1 MITALVSR
9 FRGGSLNARFMRG
22 SMFTLGGY
30 AMGQF
35 LRLASNLILTRLLF
49 PEAFGLMA
57 LVAVIMQ
64 GLAMFSDVGVSPAIM
79 QSKRGD
85 DQHFLDTAWT
95 IQVVRGALLWL
106 IACVI
111 AIPVSQV
118 YGDPL
123 LAWILPCAGIS
134 LLIAG
139 FNPTRMDTA
148 NRHLLLGRLTGLDL
162 AAQTASLVIAVVLA
176 WYLQS
181 VWALVISGIASATI
195 LLLLYNLFL
204 PGQSNRFKWE
214 REAAAE
220 LISFGKWIFLSTI
233 CGFLYMQG
241 DKLLLGKYL
250 PLDQF
255 GVYNIGFFLASFPLL
270 MGGVLTR
277 KMLIPLYRERPPA
290 ENAENYRKL
299 QKMRFLLTATMIAM
313 TGGISAAG
321 VVLIDFLYDPRYAM
335 AGAVVVL
342 IAAMQIP
349 QILVLTYEQAS
360 LAAGDSRR
368 FFVLSAA
375 RAVLTLGCLFAGLAY
390 AGLFGA
396 LVGQGIAG
404 LAAYPFVVWMSRHVG
419 AWDPKH
425 DLVFALVGIGVI
437 ALAIWLN
444 SAAIA
449 DLANLHNTAASG

>member
-1 MITALVSR
+1 MLTLVAK
-9 FRGGSLNARFMRG
+9 FRGGSLNARFMR
-22 SMFTLGGY
+22 SSVFTLAGY
-30 AMGQF
+30 GMGQA

-85 DQHFLDTAWT
+85 DQKFLDTAWT
-95 IQVVRGALLWL
+95 IQVMRGALLWL
-106 IACVI
+106 FAGAI
-111 AIPVSQV
+111 AIPVATL

-134 LLIAG
+134 LFIAG

-162 AAQTASLVIAVVLA
+162 IAQATGIVIAVILA
-176 WYLQS
+176 WLLQS
-181 VWALVISGIASATI
+181 VWALVISGIASSV
-195 LLLLYNLFL
+195 LLLVLYSWFL
-204 PGQSNRFKWE
+204 PGQGNRFTWE
-214 REAAAE
+214 RAAAKE
-220 LISFGKWIFLSTI
+220 LIGFGKWIFLSTI

-270 MGGVLTR
+270 MGGVMTR
-277 KMLIPLYRERPPA
+277 KVLIPVYRERPPTESV
-290 ENAENYRKL
+290 ENFRKL
-299 QKMRFLLTATMIAM
+299 QKMRFLLTAAMIAL
-313 TGGISAAG
+313 TGAVSVSG
-321 VVLIDFLYDPRYAM
+321 VILIDLLYDPRYLT
-335 AGAVVVL
+335 AGAVVVV

-349 QILVLTYEQAS
+349 QIIVLTYEQAA

-368 FFVLSAA
+368 FFVLSCA
-375 RAVLTLGCLFAGLAY
+375 RAVLTLGCLFAGLGLG
-390 AGLFGA
+390 GLFGA
-396 LVGQGIAG
+396 LIGQGVAG
-404 LAAYPFVVWMSRHVG
+404 LAAYPFVVWMARHVG

-425 DLVFALVGIGVI
+425 DAVYAVVGAVLIVI
-437 ALAIWLN
+437 AFWANAGSL
-444 SAAIA
+444 A
-449 DLANLHNTAASG
+449 DLAAL

>member
-1 MITALVSR
+1 MEALVSR
-9 FRGGSLNARFMRG
+9 FRGGSLNARFMR
-22 SMFTLGGY
+22 SSIFTLGGY
-30 AMGQF
+30 GMGQA

-85 DQHFLDTAWT
+85 DQKFLDTAWT
-95 IQVVRGALLWL
+95 IQVMRGVMLWAF
-106 IACVI
+106 ACII
-111 AIPVSQV
+111 AIPVAGLYQE
-118 YGDPL
+118 PL

-134 LLIAG
+134 LLISG
-139 FNPTRMDTA
+139 FNPTRIDTA

-162 AAQTASLVIAVVLA
+162 IAQASGIVIAVILA
-176 WYLQS
+176 WYLHS
-181 VWALVISGIASATI
+181 VWALVISGIASSSI
-195 LLLLYNLFL
+195 LLALYNLYL
-204 PGQSNRFKWE
+204 PGQRNRFHWE
-214 REAAAE
+214 RKSADE
-220 LISFGKWIFLSTI
+220 LIGFGKWIFLSTI

-255 GVYNIGFFLASFPLL
+255 GIYNIGFFLASFPLL
-270 MGGVLTR
+270 MGGVMTR
-277 KMLIPLYRERPPA
+277 KVLIPVYRERPPTESV
-290 ENAENYRKL
+290 ENFRKL
-299 QKMRFLLTATMIAM
+299 QKMRFLLTAAM
-313 TGGISAAG
+313 FALTGAVSLAG
-321 VVLIDFLYDPRYAM
+321 VVLINLMYDPRYAM

-349 QILVLTYEQAS
+349 QMLVLTYEQAA

-375 RAVLTLGCLFAGLAY
+375 RAVLTLGCLVVGLALG
-390 AGLFGA
+390 GLFGA
-396 LVGQGIAG
+396 LIGQGVAG
-404 LAAYPFVVWMSRHVG
+404 LAAYPFVVWMARHVG

-425 DLVFALVGIGVI
+425 DLVYAAVGGGIIAI
-437 ALAIWLN
+437 ALWVNA
-444 SAAIA
+444 S
-449 DLANLHNTAASG
+449 DLAELAAL

>member
-1 MITALVSR
+1 MEALVSR
-9 FRGGSLNARFMRG
+9 FRGGSLNARFMR
-22 SMFTLGGY
+22 SSIFTLGGY
-30 AMGQF
+30 GMGQA

-85 DQHFLDTAWT
+85 DQKFLDTAWT
-95 IQVVRGALLWL
+95 IQVMRGVMLWAF
-106 IACVI
+106 ACII
-111 AIPVSQV
+111 AIPVAGLYQE
-118 YGDPL
+118 PL

-134 LLIAG
+134 LLISG
-139 FNPTRMDTA
+139 FNPTRIDTA

-162 AAQTASLVIAVVLA
+162 IAQASGIVIAVILA
-176 WYLQS
+176 WYLHS
-181 VWALVISGIASATI
+181 VWALVISGIASSSI
-195 LLLLYNLFL
+195 LLALYNLYL
-204 PGQSNRFKWE
+204 PGQRNSFHWE
-214 REAAAE
+214 RKSADE
-220 LISFGKWIFLSTI
+220 LIGFGKWIFLSTI

-255 GVYNIGFFLASFPLL
+255 GIYNIGFFLASFPLL
-270 MGGVLTR
+270 MGGVMTR
-277 KMLIPLYRERPPA
+277 KVLIPVYRERPPTESV
-290 ENAENYRKL
+290 ENFRKL
-299 QKMRFLLTATMIAM
+299 QKMRFLLTAAM
-313 TGGISAAG
+313 FALTGAVSLAG
-321 VVLIDFLYDPRYAM
+321 VVLINLMYDPRYAM

-349 QILVLTYEQAS
+349 QMLVLTYEQAA

-375 RAVLTLGCLFAGLAY
+375 RAVLTLGCLVVGLALG
-390 AGLFGA
+390 GLFGA
-396 LVGQGIAG
+396 LIGQGVAG
-404 LAAYPFVVWMSRHVG
+404 LAAYPFVVWMARHVG

-425 DLVFALVGIGVI
+425 DLVYAAVGGGIIAI
-437 ALAIWLN
+437 ALWVNA
-444 SAAIA
+444 S
-449 DLANLHNTAASG
+449 DLAELAAL

>member
-1 MITALVSR
+1 MEALVSR
-9 FRGGSLNARFMRG
+9 FRGGSLNARFMR
-22 SMFTLGGY
+22 SSIFTLGGY
-30 AMGQF
+30 GMGQA

-85 DQHFLDTAWT
+85 DQKFLDTAWT
-95 IQVVRGALLWL
+95 IQVMRGVMLWAF
-106 IACVI
+106 ACII
-111 AIPVSQV
+111 AIPVAGLYQE
-118 YGDPL
+118 PL

-134 LLIAG
+134 LLISG
-139 FNPTRMDTA
+139 FNPTRIDTA

-162 AAQTASLVIAVVLA
+162 IAQASGIVIAVILA
-176 WYLQS
+176 WYLHS
-181 VWALVISGIASATI
+181 VWALVISGIASSSI
-195 LLLLYNLFL
+195 LLALYNLYL
-204 PGQSNRFKWE
+204 PGQRNHFHWE
-214 REAAAE
+214 RKSADE
-220 LISFGKWIFLSTI
+220 LIGFGKWIFLSTI

-255 GVYNIGFFLASFPLL
+255 GIYNIGFFLASFPLL
-270 MGGVLTR
+270 MGGVMTR
-277 KMLIPLYRERPPA
+277 KVLIPVYRERPPIESV
-290 ENAENYRKL
+290 ENFRKL
-299 QKMRFLLTATMIAM
+299 QKMRFLLTAAM
-313 TGGISAAG
+313 FALTGAVSLAG
-321 VVLIDFLYDPRYAM
+321 VVLINLMYDPRYAM

-349 QILVLTYEQAS
+349 QMLVLTYEQAA

-375 RAVLTLGCLFAGLAY
+375 RAVLTLGCLVGGLALG
-390 AGLFGA
+390 GLFGA
-396 LVGQGIAG
+396 LIGQGVAG
-404 LAAYPFVVWMSRHVG
+404 LAAYPFVVWMARHVG

-425 DLVFALVGIGVI
+425 DLVYAAVGGGIIAI
-437 ALAIWLN
+437 ALWVNA
-444 SAAIA
+444 S
-449 DLANLHNTAASG
+449 DLAELAAL

>member
-1 MITALVSR
+1 MITTLASR

-22 SMFTLGGY
+22 SMFTLSGY
-30 AMGQF
+30 AVGQF
-35 LRLASNLILTRLLF
+35 LRLISNLVLTRLLF

-57 LVAVIMQ
+57 LVAVIVQ

-95 IQVVRGALLWL
+95 IQVIRGGLLWL
-106 IACVI
+106 FACAIAM
-111 AIPVSQV
+111 PVAQI
-118 YGDPL
+118 YEEPL

-134 LLIAG
+134 LLISG

-162 AAQTASLVIAVVLA
+162 IAQATGIAIAILLA

-181 VWALVISGIASATI
+181 VWALVISGVASAAI
-195 LLLLYNLFL
+195 LLFLYNVFL
-204 PGQSNRFKWE
+204 PGQSNRFRWE
-214 REAAAE
+214 REAASE
-220 LISFGKWIFLSTI
+220 LINFGKWIFLSTI

-241 DKLLLGKYL
+241 DKLLLGMYL

-255 GVYNIGFFLASFPLL
+255 GIYNIGFFLASFPLL

-277 KMLIPLYRERPPA
+277 KVLIPLYRERPPA
-290 ENAENYRKL
+290 ESFENYRKL
-299 QKMRFLLTATMIAM
+299 QKMRFLLTAAMIAL
-313 TGGISAAG
+313 TGGVSAAG
-321 VVLIDFLYDPRYAM
+321 VVLIDLLYDPRYAM
-335 AGAVVVL
+335 AGAIVVL
-342 IAAMQIP
+342 IASMQIP
-349 QILVLTYEQAS
+349 HIIVLTYEQAS

-396 LVGQGIAG
+396 LVGQGIASW
-404 LAAYPFVVWMSRHVG
+404 AVYPFVVWMARHVG

-425 DLVFALVGIGVI
+425 DLCYAIVGLTVI
-437 ALAIWLN
+437 VLAVWLN
-444 SAAIA
+444 SDAVFAIA
-449 DLANLHNTAASG
+449 TL

>member
-1 MITALVSR
+1 MITALASR

-30 AMGQF
+30 ALGQF
-35 LRLASNLILTRLLF
+35 IRLGSNLVLTRLLF

-85 DQHFLDTAWT
+85 DQQFLDTAWT
-95 IQVVRGALLWL
+95 IQVVRGGLLWL
-106 IACVI
+106 FACVI
-111 AIPVSQV
+111 ALPVAQL
-118 YGDPL
+118 YEEPL
-123 LAWILPCAGIS
+123 LAMILPCAGVS

-148 NRHLLLGRLTGLDL
+148 NRHLMLGRLTGLDL
-162 AAQTASLVIAVVLA
+162 AAQTIGIVVAILLA
-176 WYLQS
+176 WYMQS
-181 VWALVISGIASATI
+181 VWALVISGIASAAV
-195 LLLLYNLFL
+195 LLVFYNLFL
-204 PGQSNRFKWE
+204 PGQPNRFRWE
-214 REAAAE
+214 PEAARE

-255 GVYNIGFFLASFPLL
+255 GIYNIGFVLASFPLL

-277 KMLIPLYRERPPA
+277 KVLIPLYRERPPA
-290 ENAENYRKL
+290 KSAENFRKL
-299 QKMRFLLTATMIAM
+299 QRMRFLLTAIMISL
-313 TGGISAAG
+313 TGAVSAAG
-321 VVLIDFLYDPRYAM
+321 VVLIDLLYDPRYAM

-349 QILVLTYEQAS
+349 QIIVLTYEQAS

-375 RAVLTLGCLFAGLAY
+375 RAVLTLGFLFAGLAY

-396 LVGQGIAG
+396 LIGQGIAG
-404 LAAYPFVVWMSRHVG
+404 LAAYPFVVWMARHVG

-425 DLVFALVGIGVI
+425 DLSFAVVGTAVI
-437 ALAIWLN
+437 AAVIWLN
-444 SAAIA
+444 SDALLALAA
-449 DLANLHNTAASG
+449 L

>member
-1 MITALVSR
+1 
-9 FRGGSLNARFMRG
+9 
-22 SMFTLGGY
+22 MFTLGGY
-30 AMGQF
+30 ALGQF
-35 LRLASNLILTRLLF
+35 IRLGSNLVLTRLLF

-85 DQHFLDTAWT
+85 DQQFLDTAWT
-95 IQVVRGALLWL
+95 IQVVRGGLLWL
-106 IACVI
+106 FACVI
-111 AIPVSQV
+111 AVPVAQL
-118 YGDPL
+118 YEEPL
-123 LAWILPCAGIS
+123 LAMILPCAGVS

-148 NRHLLLGRLTGLDL
+148 NRHLMLGRLTGLDL
-162 AAQTASLVIAVVLA
+162 AAQTIGIVVAILLA
-176 WYLQS
+176 WYMQS
-181 VWALVISGIASATI
+181 VWALVISGIASAAV
-195 LLLLYNLFL
+195 LLVFYNLFL
-204 PGQSNRFKWE
+204 PGQPNRFRWE
-214 REAAAE
+214 PEAARE

-255 GVYNIGFFLASFPLL
+255 GIYNIGFVLASFPLL

-277 KMLIPLYRERPPA
+277 KVLIPLYRERPPA
-290 ENAENYRKL
+290 KSVENFRKL
-299 QKMRFLLTATMIAM
+299 QRMRFLLTAIMISL
-313 TGGISAAG
+313 TGAVSAAG
-321 VVLIDFLYDPRYAM
+321 VVLIDLLYDPRYAM

-375 RAVLTLGCLFAGLAY
+375 RAVLTLGFLFAGLAY

-396 LVGQGIAG
+396 LIGQGIAG
-404 LAAYPFVVWMSRHVG
+404 LAAYPFVVWMARHVG

-425 DLVFALVGIGVI
+425 DLSFAVVGTAVI
-437 ALAIWLN
+437 AAVIWLN
-444 SAAIA
+444 SEALLALAA
-449 DLANLHNTAASG
+449 L

>member
-1 MITALVSR
+1 MITALASR

-30 AMGQF
+30 ALGQF
-35 LRLASNLILTRLLF
+35 IRLGSNLVLTRLLF

-85 DQHFLDTAWT
+85 DQQFLDTAWT
-95 IQVVRGALLWL
+95 IQVVRGGLLWL
-106 IACVI
+106 FACVI
-111 AIPVSQV
+111 AVPVAQL
-118 YGDPL
+118 YEEPL
-123 LAWILPCAGIS
+123 LAMILPCAGVS

-148 NRHLLLGRLTGLDL
+148 NRHLMLGRLTGLDL
-162 AAQTASLVIAVVLA
+162 AAQTIGIVVAILLA
-176 WYLQS
+176 WYMQS
-181 VWALVISGIASATI
+181 VWALVISGIASAAV
-195 LLLLYNLFL
+195 LLVFYNLFL
-204 PGQSNRFKWE
+204 PGQPNRFRWE
-214 REAAAE
+214 PEAARE

-255 GVYNIGFFLASFPLL
+255 GIYNIGFVLASFPLL

-277 KMLIPLYRERPPA
+277 KVLIPLYRERPPA
-290 ENAENYRKL
+290 KSVENFRKL
-299 QKMRFLLTATMIAM
+299 QRMRFLLTAIMISL
-313 TGGISAAG
+313 TGAVSAAG
-321 VVLIDFLYDPRYAM
+321 VVLIDLLYDPRYAM

-349 QILVLTYEQAS
+349 QIIVLTYEQAS

-375 RAVLTLGCLFAGLAY
+375 RAVLTLGFLFAGLAY

-396 LVGQGIAG
+396 LIGQGIAG
-404 LAAYPFVVWMSRHVG
+404 LAAYPFVVWMARHVG

-425 DLVFALVGIGVI
+425 DLSFAVAGTAVI
-437 ALAIWLN
+437 ATVIWLN
-444 SAAIA
+444 SDALLALAA
-449 DLANLHNTAASG
+449 L